1 MKRSKI
7 SLLISLLLFF
17 TLTKAQQLYDDF
29 EGTPQIA
36 YGFINGVFENNTTN
50 TNQSG
55 INSSAT
61 CAKYTRYVGVPYD
74 VIVIDPIS
82 PMYDLSDYLSGEK
95 KITMMVKT
103 DVSVSVQITLENSLN
118 AKPDN
123 HPTGRHSEY
132 KTTTSGTNE
141 WELLTFNF
149 DQQPDAGVDNTDVD
163 RMVILF
169 DPGNNTNHV
178 FYFDNIMGPEFYDPC
193 ETSSLVDS
201 IAEDFDCQ
209 RNVSFDFSNG
219 TFTVVENPMNEINN
233 TSNNCGQ
240 FIKWTTMPDGAFGGA
255 IDNPFTTDTYISAK
269 IDIYDPNAPQKFLIS
284 MQDANNTELSI
295 DSITTIASA
304 DWITYSL
311 DFSTISPSESIEK
324 FAFLFNPS
332 TETEDT
338 IYIDNFIFSKE
349 IVSTS
354 IPNEFENIIS
364 LYPNP
369 VQKSSQI
376 IIELK
381 SEGAMGT
388 IEIISIDGKL
398 METITVRTKKTII
411 DVSNY
416 AKGNYI
422 AKIVLNNN
430 TTITTRITK

>member
-17 TLTKAQQLYDDF
+17 TCTRAQQLYDDF

-36 YGFINGVFENNTTN
+36 YGFIEGVLENSITN
-50 TNQSG
+50 PSQSG
-55 INSSAT
+55 INTSET
-61 CAKYTRYVGVPYD
+61 CGKYTRNSSVPYD
-74 VIVIDPIS
+74 VILLETSGSMD
-82 PMYDLSDYLSGEK
+82 DLSEYLSGEK
-95 KITMMVKT
+95 KMAIMVKT
-103 DVSVSVQITLENSLN
+103 DVSVTVQITLENSIN
-118 AKPDN
+118 AQPTN
-123 HPTGRHSEY
+123 YPTGRHSVY
-132 KTTTSGTNE
+132 LGSTSGSGE

-149 DQQPDAGVDNTDVD
+149 SEQPDAGVSNTNVD
-163 RMVILF
+163 RMVLLF
-169 DPGNNTNHV
+169 DPGNYSNDV
-178 FYFDNIMGPEFYDPC
+178 YYIDNIMGPEFNNPC
-193 ETSSLVDS
+193 ANITPVDS
-201 IAEDFDCQ
+201 IADDFDCH
-209 RNVSFDFSNG
+209 RNISFNFSNG
-219 TFTVVENPMNEINN
+219 TFTVIDNPMTTGNN
-233 TSNNCGQ
+233 TSFKCGQ

-255 IDNPFTTDTYISAK
+255 INNPFTTDTYISAK

-284 MQDANNTELSI
+284 MQDANDSELSL
-295 DSITTIASA
+295 DSITTIASE
-304 DWITYSL
+304 DWETYSL

-324 FAFLFNPS
+324 FVFLFNPS

-338 IYIDNFIFSKE
+338 IYIDNFLFSKE

-354 IPNEFENIIS
+354 MPNEVEHLIS

-369 VQKSSQI
+369 VQKSNQI
-376 IIELK
+376 IIESK
-381 SEGAMGT
+381 SEGAIGT

-398 METITVRTKKTII
+398 IETIPVNTQKTII